1 MMSGRMSVST
11 NIEMFAMRI
20 HFTAGVIGPG
30 PNEE

>member
-1 MMSGRMSVST
+1 MLGAISVIT
-11 NIEMFAMRI
+11 NIVTFAMRI